1 MIQLNTASLFGK
13 QDSSNSMLPP
23 STETLDGNSFEK
35 ALTASIAS
43 NAGKYG
49 IATNNATPPIA
60 PATSEATAVPFAA
73 ASLPSAPAASATAV
87 VSPFAAAATSVTPPV
102 TSAPT
107 GPDLP
112 APPASN
118 DPMDST
124 QSFDDAYWAAQPA
137 AVQQLRTMDDYT
149 ERTQLAAQ
157 LTAQGYNIDVPIM
170 VYGWDPAKITAA
182 RESYGYTWVPSAMQ
196 TPVSEAPGISAP
208 GGQAYDP
215 TRAPSGSIAV

>member
-1 MIQLNTASLFGK
+1 MIQLNTTSLFGN
-13 QDSSNSMLPP
+13 QDSSNSLLP
-23 STETLDGNSFEK
+23 SSIESQDGNSFEK

-43 NAGKYG
+43 HLGKFG
-49 IATNNATPPIA
+49 IATNNAT
-60 PATSEATAVPFAA
+60 
-73 ASLPSAPAASATAV
+73 LPSAPAASETAGATPVSAAATPV
-87 VSPFAAAATSVTPPV
+87 SAASAVSPFAAAAASVTPPV
-102 TSAPT
+102 ISGPT

-118 DPMDST
+118 DPSGDST

-137 AVQQLRTMDDYT
+137 AVQQLRNIDDYT
-149 ERTQLAAQ
+149 ERSQMAAQ

-196 TPVSEAPGISAP
+196 KPVSEAPGISTP

-215 TRAPSGSIAV
+215 NHAPTGSIAV